1 MNKITSFNPIQWAKV
16 SKAEQIRTVANLI
29 VEMNIDI
36 TEGYNNW
43 RNIAFGIS
51 LELGEEGR
59 SIFHDISRFKMLA
72 ISTRSATS
80 CIPTASSACMILP
93 TTLVSPSPL
102 SLNMPRRLA

>member
-1 MNKITSFNPIQWAKV
+1 MMNKITSFDPIQWAQV
-16 SKAEQIRTVANLI
+16 SKAEQIRTVANRI

-59 SIFHDISRFKMLA
+59 SIFHDISRFNADYNHKECDKLYDDCIKRLNSNSNHSG
-72 ISTRSATS
+72 IS
-80 CIPTASSACMILP
+80 IASFFGY
-93 TTLVSPSPL
+93 
-102 SLNMPRRLA
+102 